1 MGETV
6 DIGCCVSMDRV
17 ATLEQARADYY
28 ELPVA
33 STVMAAIDE
42 PAFAG
47 LLDQTSTYRLPP
59 RAFNVFLPAE
69 LPVVGASVDRDG
81 LDRYVPVAFDRVRRL
96 GGRIVVFG
104 SGRARSIPATFS
116 RDAALDQLAAFLRWT
131 SALAGECGI
140 GLALEPLRRPESNVF
155 NSLHEGAAFIRQR
168 GLADVRLVADL
179 FHMMEE
185 GEPLTVLQEHA
196 DLIAHA
202 HIADRDRRP
211 PGLGDYPLVEFFR
224 GLRQSGY
231 GGDCSIEC
239 TWTDFSGQI
248 APALAHTR
256 QAARAAGW

>member
-1 MGETV
+1 M

-17 ATLEQARADYY
+17 ATLELARADYY

-33 STVMAAIDE
+33 PTVMAGVDE
-42 PAFAG
+42 RAFAG
-47 LLDQTSTYRLPP
+47 LLDQTSTYRLQP
-59 RAFNVFLPAE
+59 RAFNIFLPAE

-81 LDRYVPVAFDRVRRL
+81 LDRYVPVAFDRVHRL

-104 SGRARSIPATFS
+104 SGRARSIPATVS
-116 RDAALDQLAAFLRWT
+116 RAVALDQLTDFLRWA
-131 SALAGECGI
+131 SALAGERGI

-155 NSLHEGAAFIRQR
+155 NSLHESAAFIRQR
-168 GLADVRLVADL
+168 GLADVCLVADL

-185 GEPLTVLQEHA
+185 GESLTALQEHA

-211 PGLGDYPLVEFFR
+211 PGLGNYPLVEFFR

-239 TWTDFSGQI
+239 TWTDFAGEI
-248 APALAHTR
+248 APALAYAR
-256 QAARAAGW
+256 QAAQAAGW